1 MALACQFEILS
12 LFHINMQTTNTV
24 ITSLTILSK
33 SGTSDINTA
42 KFIMIPKLRSLSHF
56 KKKKERKKERK
67 ERERKVKGIKK
78 EKTIEKG

>member
-56 KKKKERKKERK
+56 KKKKRKKERK
-67 ERERKVKGIKK
+67 KRKR
-78 EKTIEKG
+78 EKGEGDKKRKNN